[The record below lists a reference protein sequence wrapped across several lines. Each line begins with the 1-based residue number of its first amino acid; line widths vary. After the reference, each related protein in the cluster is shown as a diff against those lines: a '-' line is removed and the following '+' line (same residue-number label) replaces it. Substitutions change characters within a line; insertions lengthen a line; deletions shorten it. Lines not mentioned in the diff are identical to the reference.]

1 MANEIIK
8 RLNKIQQ
15 VTDPTKLA
23 KEAYNYFVSITPIDS
38 GNARRNTSLQGDEIH
53 ASYPYAKRLDQG
65 WSKQA
70 AQGMTKPTEKYIANY
85 IDKEL
90 GKP

>member
-15 VTDPTKLA
+15 VADPNKLA
-23 KEAYNYFVSITPIDS
+23 KEAYNYFVAITPVDT
-38 GNARRNTSLQGDEIH
+38 GNARRNTTLKGDEIH

-65 WSKQA
+65 WSNQA
-70 AQGMTKPTEKYIANY
+70 PKGMTKPTEKFVSEYIR
-85 IDKEL
+85 KEL
-90 GKP
+90 GK